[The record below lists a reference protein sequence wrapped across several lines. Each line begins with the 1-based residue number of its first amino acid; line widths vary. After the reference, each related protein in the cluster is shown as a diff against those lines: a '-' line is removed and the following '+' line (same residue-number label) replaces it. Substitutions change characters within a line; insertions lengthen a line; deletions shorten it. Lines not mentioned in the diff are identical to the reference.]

1 MGRKRKASR
10 LDYAQ
15 FLFSSQVN
23 FTITYLADHNEKFSH
38 DAMNRY
44 LLKTRLTPSLLWEH
58 VKPEVIQSPNG
69 YIIFDDEVLDKQ
81 DSKSI
86 ELTRW
91 QYSGN
96 EGKVIRGIGVVTC
109 VYYNPDINQFWAI
122 DYRIY
127 APEHDGKTKITHA
140 RDMFLAAVKNKKI
153 AFKTVLMDTWYATAK
168 FMMTINSVGKI
179 FYCPVK
185 TNRLISRVVVDRNY
199 DYLPVKKFNLTEKDL
214 LEGVP
219 IHLNKLSKNKHLQL
233 FCITVNTHRSDYI
246 ITNDIAQK
254 SSQAVQKVYGFR
266 CIIEQLH
273 RETKQLTG
281 IEKCQCR
288 SQRIQRNHIACSFLV
303 WVRMKSIASRT
314 GKTIYK
320 VKENLMTNYLVEQLK
335 CPNMNLNFA

>member
-1 MGRKRKASR
+1 MGRKRRASR

-23 FTITYLADHNEKFSH
+23 FTLTYLADHNEKFSH

-44 LLKTRLTPSLLWEH
+44 LLNTKLTPSLLWEH
-58 VKPEVIQSPNG
+58 VKSDVITSPNG
-69 YIIFDDEVLDKQ
+69 YLIFDDEVLNKQ

-86 ELTRW
+86 GLTRW

-96 EGKVIRGIGVVTC
+96 EGKVIRGIGIVTC
-109 VYYNPDINQFWAI
+109 VYYNPDIDQFWAI

-140 RDMFLAAVKNKKI
+140 RDMFLAAIKNKKI
-153 AFKTVLMDTWYATAK
+153 TFKTVLMDSWYATTK
-168 FMMTINSVGKI
+168 FMLTIDSLGKI
-179 FYCPVK
+179 FYCPIK
-185 TNRLISRVVVDRNY
+185 SNRLISSVDKRY
-199 DYLPVKKFNLTEKDL
+199 EYIPVKNFNWSTKEL
-214 LEGVP
+214 LEGAS
-219 IHLNKLSKNKHLQL
+219 IHLNNLPKNKHLQL

-246 ITNDIAQK
+246 LTNDIAQK
-254 SSQAVQKVYGFR
+254 SSQAVQKEYGFR

-288 SQRIQRNHIACSFLV
+288 SQRIQRNHIACAFLV
-303 WVRMKSIASRT
+303 WARMKSFASRT
-314 GKTIYK
+314 GTTIYK
-320 VKENLMTNYLVEQLK
+320 VKENLMTNYLAEQLR
-335 CPNMNLNFA
+335 CPTINLNFA